1 MVDEAHSSQT
11 GSSAQKLKHALAD
24 KASLKEYQEFE
35 ESVENQ
41 SLDDQ
46 DQIVQTLLSQGQH
59 DNLSFLLLQLH
70 RKKTIE
76 MFGTKHADGSYHPY
90 HIYSMRQAI
99 EEGFILDVLQNYM
112 TYNTS
117 YKIAKSIEE
126 DPELQKQKQ
135 FELSLNINLSILGCL
150 DKKPRL

>member
-24 KASLKEYQEFE
+24 KEASLKEYQEFE
-35 ESVENQ
+35 ESVEDQ

-70 RKKTIE
+70 
-76 MFGTKHADGSYHPY
+76 
-90 HIYSMRQAI
+90 
-99 EEGFILDVLQNYM
+99 
-112 TYNTS
+112 
-117 YKIAKSIEE
+117 
-126 DPELQKQKQ
+126 QK
-135 FELSLNINLSILGCL
+135 
-150 DKKPRL
+150 KKPLKCLEQNKEMVPIIHSIFIA

>member
-1 MVDEAHSSQT
+1 
-11 GSSAQKLKHALAD
+11 
-24 KASLKEYQEFE
+24 
-35 ESVENQ
+35 
-41 SLDDQ
+41 
-46 DQIVQTLLSQGQH
+46 
-59 DNLSFLLLQLH
+59 
-70 RKKTIE
+70 
-76 MFGTKHADGSYHPY
+76 MFGTKQADGSYHPF

-126 DPELQKQKQ
+126 DPELPKQKQ
-135 FELSLNINLSILGCL
+135 FELSLNINLFILGCL